1 MDLLTLKQN
10 FIVHTFG
17 CKVNTYDSSL
27 IEKSLS
33 NVGFVFQPQF
43 NELQKNSNAKIHILN
58 TCAVT
63 DEAVKQAKR
72 LARKIKSMDPFS
84 LVVIT
89 GCASQVDT
97 GAFTDMPAVDLIV
110 ANSHKNQLP
119 QIIDDFF
126 KNKLTEKVFKSNIFK
141 KDELD
146 PGFGEKDSHTR
157 VFLKI
162 QDGCNSFCTYC
173 VIPYARGKSRS
184 LDIGSLVMR
193 INELHQKGINE
204 VVLTGIH
211 IADYQDGDLGLDDLI
226 ESVLK
231 NTSIPRIRLTS
242 LEPVEVTDRLLEQFK
257 NPRMCPHFHLSIQS
271 ANDQVLTGMKRKY
284 TQAQVSEVFEKIQK
298 TLHNPFVGMDVIVGF
313 PNETDECFEDT
324 LNVLKNSPWSKIHVF
339 PYSERPGTRALTIP
353 NVVSDF
359 TKSKR
364 AKILRELS
372 EFRFLQEQ
380 VKQIGDVKKCLVLK
394 DSLLSRD
401 YWKVLVPNHD
411 ELQNGTEV
419 DVLIKSY
426 RDEVLLGEIIG
437 SEKWN

>member
-1 MDLLTLKQN
+1 
-10 FIVHTFG
+10 
-17 CKVNTYDSSL
+17 L

-33 NVGFVFQPQF
+33 DVGFDSRPQF
-43 NELQKNSNAKIHILN
+43 SELQKQSNAKIHILN

-63 DEAVKQAKR
+63 EEAVKQAKR

-97 GAFTDMPAVDLIV
+97 GAFAEMPAVDLIV

-119 QIIDDFF
+119 QIIDDYF
-126 KNKLTEKVFKSNIFK
+126 KNKLTEKIFKSNIFK

-173 VIPYARGKSRS
+173 VIPFARGKSRS
-184 LDIGSLVMR
+184 LDINSLVQR
-193 INELHQKGINE
+193 INGLSEKGINE
-204 VVLTGIH
+204 IVLTGIH
-211 IADYQDGDLGLDDLI
+211 IGDYQDNDKGLDDLI
-226 ESVLK
+226 ESVLN
-231 NTSIPRIRLTS
+231 NTDIPRIRLTS
-242 LEPVEVTDRLLEQFK
+242 LEPIEVTDRMLELFK
-257 NPRMCPHFHLSIQS
+257 NPRMCPHFHMSIQS

-284 TQAQVSEVFEKIQK
+284 TQADVVRVFEKIK
-298 TLHNPFVGMDVIVGF
+298 STLHNPFIGMDVIVGF

-324 LNVLKNSPWSKIHVF
+324 LNVLKNSSWNKIHVF
-339 PYSERPGTRALTIP
+339 PYSERPGTRAVAIQS
-353 NVVSDF
+353 VVSDF
-359 TKSKR
+359 VKSKR

-372 EFRFLQEQ
+372 SFRFLQEQ
-380 VKQIGDVKKCLVLK
+380 IKQIGDVKKCLVLK

-401 YWKVLVPNHD
+401 YWKVLVPDHD
-411 ELQNGTEV
+411 SLVQGTEV

-426 RDEVLLGEIIG
+426 RDDVLLGEFIG